1 MIRSL
6 IRRSAVAVVFAA
18 GVVPAH
24 AQSAPNPDRVAV
36 QELIVRMG
44 EGIQSGNFAAVDSLF
59 PARGLHILTDT
70 LTLHGWAE
78 YRDQHLKPEVARF
91 SDLSFR
97 HTAVEAVVRGDVAWV
112 AFRQLINGSTASGT
126 PAVNGR
132 ATAVLER
139 REGRWLIVHLHVS
152 R

>member
-6 IRRSAVAVVFAA
+6 IQKSAIAGLLVAGA
-18 GVVPAH
+18 VPVH
-24 AQSAPNPDRVAV
+24 AQTAPNPDRAAV

-44 EGIQSGNFAAVDSLF
+44 EGIQAGNFTAVDSLF

-78 YRDQHLKPEVARF
+78 YRDQHLKPEIAQF
-91 SDLSFR
+91 TDLTFR
-97 HTAVEAVVRGDVAWV
+97 HTAVEAALRGDVAWV
-112 AFRQLINGSTASGT
+112 AFRQQINGNTSGGATAVS
-126 PAVNGR
+126 GR

>member
-6 IRRSAVAVVFAA
+6 IQKSAIA
-18 GVVPAH
+18 GLLLTSVVPAH
-24 AQSAPNPDRVAV
+24 AQSAPNPDRAAV

-44 EGIQSGNFAAVDSLF
+44 EGIQAGSFAAVDSLF

-112 AFRQLINGSTASGT
+112 AFRQLINGTPSGDA